1 MKLSCVLIRS
11 RARESGGSF
20 LRRCAA
26 LRLAGGPARRRR
38 ALGGYGGGGRS
49 GGRGRGGRVLDL
61 RKGVQLAFGFRH
73 LALDGV
79 LESPRGILH
88 GAPELAQL
96 LQLDLAVNVGLDV
109 VDVTLQ
115 PAEQMAQRARNAGQP
130 LRPDDDER
138 HDRNHHQFGESD
150 VEHGE
155 VKKSGSF
162 QKKKAGTSPGVR
174 MRAKTPQVFA
184 FSLTSAS
191 MVRPVTWAAAPPSPG
206 LSSEDFMPSLKP
218 RTAPPRSAPILR
230 SFLVPKTSRTIR
242 STTSQCQMLHRL
254 PADTSGVD
262 DRAETVGRPLL
273 ARQARRRGE
282 DLAEERLL
290 AHAAVGERI
299 DVLFG
304 DDHEMHR
311 GKRVDVVEGEDVGVL
326 VDFLAGDLAPH
337 DLAEDASFRIHLYFR
352 SASARRP
359 SARAAFS
366 SIPEMPSRRRSSAS
380 TSAGRNP
387 YCASMIRQ

>member
-11 RARESGGSF
+11 RARESGGGF

-61 RKGVQLAFGFRH
+61 RKGVQLAFGFRQ
-73 LALDGV
+73 LAL
-79 LESPRGILH
+79 
-88 GAPELAQL
+88 
-96 LQLDLAVNVGLDV
+96 AVDVGLDV

-115 PAEQMAQRARNAGQP
+115 PAEQMAQRARNPGQP
-130 LRPDDDER
+130 LRPDEDER

-242 STTSQCQMLHRL
+242 STTSQCQMLQVPIALLLQFRFSIG
-254 PADTSGVD
+254 PRASGPPMICTCKRYTS
-262 DRAETVGRPLL
+262 
-273 ARQARRRGE
+273 
-282 DLAEERLL
+282 
-290 AHAAVGERI
+290 
-299 DVLFG
+299 
-304 DDHEMHR
+304 
-311 GKRVDVVEGEDVGVL
+311 
-326 VDFLAGDLAPH
+326 
-337 DLAEDASFRIHLYFR
+337 
-352 SASARRP
+352 
-359 SARAAFS
+359 
-366 SIPEMPSRRRSSAS
+366 
-380 TSAGRNP
+380 
-387 YCASMIRQ
+387 